1 MADKI
6 NTPLL
11 LLHGDKDNNVPP
23 GESYQMY
30 AALKLLGKEVALIT
44 IDGQAHWIMDYPK
57 RIRWMKTIIAW
68 FDKWLKK
75 DPFYWDQLYGEFVDK
90 KDK

>member
-1 MADKI
+1 MADRI

-68 FDKWLKK
+68 FDKWLKEEPEWWNDLYP
-75 DPFYWDQLYGEFVDK
+75 DPNLK
-90 KDK
+90 